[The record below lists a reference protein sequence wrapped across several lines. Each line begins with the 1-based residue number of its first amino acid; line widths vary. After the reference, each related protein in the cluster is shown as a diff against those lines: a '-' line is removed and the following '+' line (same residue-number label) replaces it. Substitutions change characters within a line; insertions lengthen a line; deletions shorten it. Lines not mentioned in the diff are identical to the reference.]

1 MSFASQARE
10 EIARRSLQKDCCVRA
25 AAYGIACF
33 AKYFDASG
41 LVLQTEQELTTQVAS
56 QLFARCGVQ
65 GDIIEKQRPSGVVYE
80 FSIRAPEQVA
90 RMHELFGTT
99 GTETSLQIDPR
110 LIRCQTCV
118 SAYIGAAF
126 LCSGTVTDPQKEY
139 NIEFLTSRTNLA
151 RDFEAL
157 LAEHEFAPHRTR
169 RNGVNLVYVKSCDNV
184 ERILSFMG
192 AAEASAQLSAQKA
205 VKQMRNQINR
215 HTNCDT
221 ANLGKTARA
230 NAQTL
235 KAIRFLEE
243 QGALETLPE
252 ALQQAAAR
260 RLEYPDLS
268 LTALCGCFDPPM
280 SKSGLSHRMK
290 KLEALAD
297 ALRQRPDDLVRIAL
311 FELVIA
317 DVLQYEVVNRL
328 LALKLALSAQRPRQ
342 PLQPRVDRLPVRAD
356 LPLVEEI
363 FRDQLDMI
371 PARIEPILEPCHMK
385 QQRLVEL
392 QPQINLRQPLP
403 LQPGQ
408 ADGGRERGKARPHPV
423 IDLPAA
429 PVQLPIVPARHIR
442 RSLPRFSF
450 DHSPIVPKSAPLSSR
465 QMPASAS

>member
-41 LVLQTEQELTTQVAS
+41 LVLQTEQELTTQVAA

-65 GDIIEKQRPSGVVYE
+65 GEIVRKERPSGVVYE
-80 FSIRAPEQVA
+80 FSIRAPEQ
-90 RMHELFGTT
+90 
-99 GTETSLQIDPR
+99 IDPG

-139 NIEFLTSRTNLA
+139 SIEFLTSRTNLA

-192 AAEASAQLSAQKA
+192 AADASTRLSAQKA
-205 VKQMRNQINR
+205 VKQVRNQINR

-221 ANLGKTARA
+221 ANLSKTARA

-235 KAIRFLEE
+235 KAIRFLDE

-260 RLEYPDLS
+260 RLKYPDLS
-268 LTALCGCFDPPM
+268 LAALCASFDPPM

-297 ALRQRPDDLVRIAL
+297 ALRQR
-311 FELVIA
+311 
-317 DVLQYEVVNRL
+317 
-328 LALKLALSAQRPRQ
+328 LAEQSSKT
-342 PLQPRVDRLPVRAD
+342 DTEEVRA
-356 LPLVEEI
+356 
-363 FRDQLDMI
+363 
-371 PARIEPILEPCHMK
+371 
-385 QQRLVEL
+385 
-392 QPQINLRQPLP
+392 
-403 LQPGQ
+403 
-408 ADGGRERGKARPHPV
+408 
-423 IDLPAA
+423 
-429 PVQLPIVPARHIR
+429 
-442 RSLPRFSF
+442 
-450 DHSPIVPKSAPLSSR
+450 
-465 QMPASAS
+465 

>member
-99 GTETSLQIDPR
+99 GT
-110 LIRCQTCV
+110 
-118 SAYIGAAF
+118 
-126 LCSGTVTDPQKEY
+126 
-139 NIEFLTSRTNLA
+139 
-151 RDFEAL
+151 DFEAL

-243 QGALETLPE
+243 QGALKTLPE

-268 LTALCGCFDPPM
+268 LAALCGCFDPPM

-297 ALRQRPDDLVRIAL
+297 ALRQRL
-311 FELVIA
+311 
-317 DVLQYEVVNRL
+317 
-328 LALKLALSAQRPRQ
+328 
-342 PLQPRVDRLPVRAD
+342 
-356 LPLVEEI
+356 EEHTETEE
-363 FRDQLDMI
+363 
-371 PARIEPILEPCHMK
+371 A
-385 QQRLVEL
+385 
-392 QPQINLRQPLP
+392 
-403 LQPGQ
+403 G
-408 ADGGRERGKARPHPV
+408 A
-423 IDLPAA
+423 
-429 PVQLPIVPARHIR
+429 
-442 RSLPRFSF
+442 
-450 DHSPIVPKSAPLSSR
+450 
-465 QMPASAS
+465 

>member
-1 MSFASQARE
+1 MSFASQARG

-80 FSIRAPEQVA
+80 FSIRAPGQVA

-297 ALRQRPDDLVRIAL
+297 ALRQRL
-311 FELVIA
+311 
-317 DVLQYEVVNRL
+317 
-328 LALKLALSAQRPRQ
+328 
-342 PLQPRVDRLPVRAD
+342 
-356 LPLVEEI
+356 EEHTETEE
-363 FRDQLDMI
+363 
-371 PARIEPILEPCHMK
+371 A
-385 QQRLVEL
+385 
-392 QPQINLRQPLP
+392 
-403 LQPGQ
+403 G
-408 ADGGRERGKARPHPV
+408 A
-423 IDLPAA
+423 
-429 PVQLPIVPARHIR
+429 
-442 RSLPRFSF
+442 
-450 DHSPIVPKSAPLSSR
+450 
-465 QMPASAS
+465 

>member
-65 GDIIEKQRPSGVVYE
+65 GDIIEKQRPSG
-80 FSIRAPEQVA
+80 
-90 RMHELFGTT
+90 LFGTT

-243 QGALETLPE
+243 QGALKTLPE

-268 LTALCGCFDPPM
+268 LAALCGCFDPPM

-297 ALRQRPDDLVRIAL
+297 ALRQRL
-311 FELVIA
+311 
-317 DVLQYEVVNRL
+317 
-328 LALKLALSAQRPRQ
+328 
-342 PLQPRVDRLPVRAD
+342 
-356 LPLVEEI
+356 EEHTETEE
-363 FRDQLDMI
+363 
-371 PARIEPILEPCHMK
+371 A
-385 QQRLVEL
+385 
-392 QPQINLRQPLP
+392 
-403 LQPGQ
+403 G
-408 ADGGRERGKARPHPV
+408 A
-423 IDLPAA
+423 
-429 PVQLPIVPARHIR
+429 
-442 RSLPRFSF
+442 
-450 DHSPIVPKSAPLSSR
+450 
-465 QMPASAS
+465 

>member
-157 LAEHEFAPHRTR
+157 LAEHEFAPHRHR

-221 ANLGKTARA
+221 ANLGKTGPCQRPDSQSHPLSGRAGGAENAAR
-230 NAQTL
+230 
-235 KAIRFLEE
+235 
-243 QGALETLPE
+243 G
-252 ALQQAAAR
+252 AAAGSGR

-297 ALRQRPDDLVRIAL
+297 ALRQRL
-311 FELVIA
+311 
-317 DVLQYEVVNRL
+317 
-328 LALKLALSAQRPRQ
+328 
-342 PLQPRVDRLPVRAD
+342 
-356 LPLVEEI
+356 EEHTETEE
-363 FRDQLDMI
+363 
-371 PARIEPILEPCHMK
+371 A
-385 QQRLVEL
+385 
-392 QPQINLRQPLP
+392 
-403 LQPGQ
+403 G
-408 ADGGRERGKARPHPV
+408 A
-423 IDLPAA
+423 
-429 PVQLPIVPARHIR
+429 
-442 RSLPRFSF
+442 
-450 DHSPIVPKSAPLSSR
+450 
-465 QMPASAS
+465 

>member
-80 FSIRAPEQVA
+80 FSIRAPGQVA

-192 AAEASAQLSAQKA
+192 
-205 VKQMRNQINR
+205 
-215 HTNCDT
+215 
-221 ANLGKTARA
+221 
-230 NAQTL
+230 
-235 KAIRFLEE
+235 
-243 QGALETLPE
+243 
-252 ALQQAAAR
+252 
-260 RLEYPDLS
+260 
-268 LTALCGCFDPPM
+268 
-280 SKSGLSHRMK
+280 
-290 KLEALAD
+290 
-297 ALRQRPDDLVRIAL
+297 RQRH
-311 FELVIA
+311 
-317 DVLQYEVVNRL
+317 
-328 LALKLALSAQRPRQ
+328 RP
-342 PLQPRVDRLPVRAD
+342 
-356 LPLVEEI
+356 
-363 FRDQLDMI
+363 
-371 PARIEPILEPCHMK
+371 
-385 QQRLVEL
+385 
-392 QPQINLRQPLP
+392 
-403 LQPGQ
+403 
-408 ADGGRERGKARPHPV
+408 
-423 IDLPAA
+423 
-429 PVQLPIVPARHIR
+429 
-442 RSLPRFSF
+442 S
-450 DHSPIVPKSAPLSSR
+450 SAPRRLSSR
-465 QMPASAS
+465 CATKSTATPTVTPQTWARRPVPTPRLSKPSAFWKSRGAGNAARGAAAGSSPAAGIS

>member
-139 NIEFLTSRTNLA
+139 NIEFLT
-151 RDFEAL
+151 
-157 LAEHEFAPHRTR
+157 
-169 RNGVNLVYVKSCDNV
+169 NGVNLVYVKSCDNV

-243 QGALETLPE
+243 QGALKTLPE

-268 LTALCGCFDPPM
+268 LAALCGCFDPPM

-297 ALRQRPDDLVRIAL
+297 ALRQRL
-311 FELVIA
+311 
-317 DVLQYEVVNRL
+317 
-328 LALKLALSAQRPRQ
+328 
-342 PLQPRVDRLPVRAD
+342 
-356 LPLVEEI
+356 EEHTETEEEG
-363 FRDQLDMI
+363 
-371 PARIEPILEPCHMK
+371 A
-385 QQRLVEL
+385 
-392 QPQINLRQPLP
+392 
-403 LQPGQ
+403 
-408 ADGGRERGKARPHPV
+408 
-423 IDLPAA
+423 
-429 PVQLPIVPARHIR
+429 
-442 RSLPRFSF
+442 
-450 DHSPIVPKSAPLSSR
+450 
-465 QMPASAS
+465 

>member
-56 QLFARCGVQ
+56 QLFARCGIQ

-126 LCSGTVTDPQKEY
+126 LCGGTVTDPQKEY

-169 RNGVNLVYVKSCDNV
+169 RNGVSLVYVKSCDNV

-235 KAIRFLEE
+235 KAIRFLEA
-243 QGALETLPE
+243 QGALKTLPE
-252 ALQQAAAR
+252 TLQQAAAR

-268 LTALCGCFDPPM
+268 LAALCGSFDPPM

-297 ALRQRPDDLVRIAL
+297 ALRQRL
-311 FELVIA
+311 
-317 DVLQYEVVNRL
+317 
-328 LALKLALSAQRPRQ
+328 
-342 PLQPRVDRLPVRAD
+342 
-356 LPLVEEI
+356 EEHTEI
-363 FRDQLDMI
+363 KE
-371 PARIEPILEPCHMK
+371 A
-385 QQRLVEL
+385 
-392 QPQINLRQPLP
+392 
-403 LQPGQ
+403 G
-408 ADGGRERGKARPHPV
+408 A
-423 IDLPAA
+423 
-429 PVQLPIVPARHIR
+429 
-442 RSLPRFSF
+442 
-450 DHSPIVPKSAPLSSR
+450 
-465 QMPASAS
+465 